1 MYTFSLPD
9 PLVTL
14 VIPTLKAGAV
24 LEECVASL
32 AAQSLRDFQVI
43 VVDNSGRGLAR
54 QADFKGFPVTILENT
69 RNLGFGAAINQG
81 WRRSSSPFV
90 ATVNDDARA
99 HPGWLDAMVATL
111 AAHGDAGFC
120 ACRVLL
126 DDGRISSAGLQ
137 LAADG
142 SSRQR
147 GYGEPVVNFPKVD
160 DVLIPSGCAALFRR
174 RMMEETAGFD
184 EDFFLYCEDTDL
196 GLRAH
201 WAGWRGVYAPDAEVD
216 HAGSH
221 TAGAA
226 SPLKAYLVERNRIA
240 LALKTFP
247 ADMLFRAFLAQFVR
261 YFWHMA
267 MLLRGSGKSAE
278 FRDQGHGVAWLAW
291 FVLRAHLAA
300 FRALPRLWRQ
310 RRAIRASARIPASRF
325 RELARRHSIS
335 LRRVAE
341 L

>member
-1 MYTFSLPD
+1 MYTLSLPD

-24 LEECVASL
+24 LEDCVSSL
-32 AAQSLRDFQVI
+32 AGQSLRDFQVI
-43 VVDNSGRGLAR
+43 VVDNSGLGLAG
-54 QADFKGFPVTILENT
+54 QADFQGFPVTILENR

-81 WRRSSSPFV
+81 WRGSSSPFL
-90 ATVNDDARA
+90 ATINDDARA
-99 HPGWLDAMVATL
+99 HPGWLDAMVSTL
-111 AAHGDAGFC
+111 AARNDAGFC

-126 DDGRISSAGLQ
+126 DSGRISSAGL
-137 LAADG
+137 LLGADG

-147 GYGEPVVNFPKVD
+147 GYGEPIASFSQAD

-174 RMMEETAGFD
+174 RMIEETGGFD

-216 HAGSH
+216 HIGSH
-221 TAGAA
+221 TAGGA
-226 SPLKAYLVERNRIA
+226 SPLKAYLAERNRIA

-247 ADMLFRAFLAQFVR
+247 ADMLVRAFFAQFVR
-261 YFWHMA
+261 YFWHTA
-267 MLLRGSGKSAE
+267 LLLRGSGKSAE
-278 FRDQGHGVAWLAW
+278 FRGEGHGVAWLAW
-291 FVLRAHLAA
+291 FVLRAHAA
-300 FRALPRLWRQ
+300 AVRALPRLWRQ

-325 RELARRHSIS
+325 RELARRHAIS
-335 LRRVAE
+335 LRKV
-341 L
+341 